1 MAAPLNANVKETIL
15 QAAAQLLRQTSFD
28 NITLAQIAA
37 TAHISKGTLYY
48 YYSNKDDILFDVAE
62 RYLSSLLDELLQ
74 WVDNKK
80 KDTSLPRLFGFVLER
95 GADDAF
101 GNLRLYLI
109 GASVS
114 GQDALRQKYI
124 ELYAQFQQTLATRLA
139 QRAPGADSG
148 YLAWLIL
155 LLADGLLVQRQ
166 LDNPVFRDE
175 AFSRRLATTLA
186 QLAEDGA
193 EGEKERS

>member
-1 MAAPLNANVKETIL
+1 MAAPLNANVRETIL

-37 TAHISKGTLYY
+37 TARISKGTLYY
-48 YYSNKDDILFDVAE
+48 YYSSKDDILFDVAE
-62 RYLSSLLDELLQ
+62 RYLSSLLEELLQ
-74 WVDNKK
+74 WVDNKQ

-139 QRAPGADSG
+139 QRAPGAESG

-175 AFSRRLATTLA
+175 AFSRRLAATLA
-186 QLAEDGA
+186 QLAEGDG
-193 EGEKERS
+193 GTEK